1 MKCRSERQNVR
12 KDEPAAPR
20 IPEVGR
26 AALCSEQDSV
36 SRNGPWGLRL
46 ETAWACVFLLQ
57 QTATLFVIAGEW
69 VRNRRMVIQGV
80 VRHQSQDNA

>member
-1 MKCRSERQNVR
+1 MR
-12 KDEPAAPR
+12 KDEPASLC

-36 SRNGPWGLRL
+36 SKNGTWGLRL
-46 ETAWACVFLLQ
+46 ETAWAYIFLLQ
-57 QTATLFVIAGEW
+57 QTATLFVIDREW

-80 VRHQSQDNA
+80 DPHKSQDTS

>member
-12 KDEPAAPR
+12 KDEPASLCTH
-20 IPEVGR
+20 EVGR

-36 SRNGPWGLRL
+36 SKNGPWGLRL
-46 ETAWACVFLLQ
+46 ETAWAYVFLLQ

-80 VRHQSQDNA
+80 VPHHSQDNS